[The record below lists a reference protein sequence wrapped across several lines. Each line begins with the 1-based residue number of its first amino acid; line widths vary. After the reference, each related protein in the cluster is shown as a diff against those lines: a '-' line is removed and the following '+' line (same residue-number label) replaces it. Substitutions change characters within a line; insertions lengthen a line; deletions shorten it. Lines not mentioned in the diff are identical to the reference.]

1 MRTLWPR
8 LRVLTGAGILAV
20 LAWRLGTGAFVDGL
34 RMIDG
39 ESVLAALGI
48 GLLTTVLSAWRWC
61 IVARGLGLRL
71 PLPTAVADYYR
82 ALLVNAVLP
91 TGVLGDVHRAVSHGR
106 HIGDVGRGVRAVVL
120 ERVAGQVVLMVV
132 GVTVLLTQPALVS
145 AVAHDLLPSRAI
157 VFAAL
162 SVLVVLGVLAV
173 IIAPAG
179 WARWGR
185 GTSKWR
191 RALAMASADA
201 RRGLLA
207 RDTWPGV
214 VLLSAAAL
222 LGHVVLFLVAARIAG
237 SPAPIA
243 RLVPLTVLALL
254 VMGLPVNVGGWGPR
268 EAISALA
275 FGAAGLGAAQ
285 GLTAAVVY
293 GVLTLVASLPGA
305 GVLVLR
311 RSSRR
316 AQPPQAVARKKD
328 RASYVVEPLRVE
340 KVTR

>member
-8 LRVLTGAGILAV
+8 LRVLAGAGILAV
-20 LAWRLGTGAFVDGL
+20 LGWRLGTDAFVDGL
-34 RMIDG
+34 RVIDG

-48 GLLTTVLSAWRWC
+48 GLLTTVFSAWRWC

-71 PLPTAVADYYR
+71 PLPTAIADYYR

-106 HIGDVGRGVRAVVL
+106 HAGDVGRGVRAVVL
-120 ERVAGQVVLMVV
+120 ERIAGQVVLIAV
-132 GVTVLLTQPALVS
+132 GVAVLLTQPALVS
-145 AVAHDLLPSRAI
+145 AVAQDLVPSRGI

-162 SVLVVLGVLAV
+162 SVLIVLGVV
-173 IIAPAG
+173 IALGAR
-179 WARWGR
+179 ARWGR

-191 RALAMASADA
+191 RALATALADA
-201 RRGLLA
+201 RLGLLA

-222 LGHVVLFLVAARIAG
+222 LGHVVLFLVAARVAG
-237 SPAPIA
+237 SSAPVA
-243 RLVPLTVLALL
+243 QLVPLMVLALF

-268 EAISALA
+268 EAVSALA
-275 FGAAGLGAAQ
+275 FGAAGLGAPQ
-285 GLTAAVVY
+285 GLTVAVVY

-305 GVLVLR
+305 GVLVFR
-311 RSSRR
+311 RSSRK
-316 AQPPQAVARKKD
+316 AQPLQAVAQKERLACFGEELVRTETAK
-328 RASYVVEPLRVE
+328 R
-340 KVTR
+340 